1 MASMCVP
8 AVAPHA
14 LASAASLS
22 LGGRFATLGERIA
35 ATGGAEAEGNVLSPV
50 LAAAVE
56 AWQEVARQTAN
67 AAIERDWRWRDAT
80 ADLRWAYFQTYQD
93 LLALADTIGAA
104 RLAAGRAQTL
114 AQRALSRYH
123 TAYRELGSLLA
134 RVSESEFDRAPAAGE
149 WPLRTVLGHVMQT
162 DAGFLT
168 ITDWALQRRRAGD
181 DRPLAA
187 PDDRFGPRPETDAGG
202 AMEVVLVRF
211 AGLHERVL
219 RTLSGATDAE
229 LTAPIGFW
237 YSAEVAF
244 QLHRFDAHLR
254 EHTIQVEKVLE
265 AIQAPASDAWRT
277 LRLIYRALGE
287 AEGAALGAEA
297 LAEAPAAEAA
307 AEIRARGDEL
317 LALLRAGG

>member
-1 MASMCVP
+1 MRVP

-14 LASAASLS
+14 RASVASLS
-22 LGGRFATLGERIA
+22 LGGRFATLGQRIA
-35 ATGGAEAEGNVLSPV
+35 ATGGAEAEGNVLSPM
-50 LAAAVE
+50 LAGAVE
-56 AWQEVARQTAN
+56 VWRELARQTTN

-93 LLALADTIGAA
+93 LLALADAIGAA
-104 RLAAGRAQTL
+104 RLAAGRAQTP
-114 AQRALSRYH
+114 AQRALSHYH
-123 TAYRELGSLLA
+123 IAYRELGALLA
-134 RVSESEFDRAPAAGE
+134 RVSDSEFDRAPAVGE

-168 ITDWALQRRRAGD
+168 ITDWALQRRRAD
-181 DRPLAA
+181 DGRPLAA
-187 PDDRFGPRPETDAGG
+187 PNDRFGPGSETDAGG
-202 AMEVVLVRF
+202 AISAVLARF
-211 AGLHERVL
+211 ASLHERVL
-219 RTLSGATDAE
+219 STLTGATDAE

-237 YSAEVAF
+237 YSADVAF

-287 AEGAALGAEA
+287 AEGAALGAED
-297 LAEAPAAEAA
+297 LAEPPAAAA
-307 AEIRARGDEL
+307 AAAIRARGDEL
-317 LALLRAGG
+317 PALLRAGG